1 MSSPLT
7 DASDVARVRLVVVEQ
22 PVAVR
27 RGHGISTSLTG
38 VVDVRSA
45 T

>member
-27 RGHGISTSLTG
+27 RGHGITTPLTG
-38 VVDVRSA
+38 VAVVRSA